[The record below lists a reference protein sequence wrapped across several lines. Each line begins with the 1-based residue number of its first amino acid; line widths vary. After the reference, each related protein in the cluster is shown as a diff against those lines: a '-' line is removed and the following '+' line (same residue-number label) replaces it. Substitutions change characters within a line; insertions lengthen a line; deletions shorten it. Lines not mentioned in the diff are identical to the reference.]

1 MKPPYTEPHMRR
13 TIHILAAATVALL
26 LATVTSH
33 AQDFAA
39 AAAKS
44 AEKFKT
50 PAGSQYGVA
59 FMRSTG
65 KTLVPA
71 AQACLDGQYP
81 LGAAYDVVFVVSAS
95 GHIDRVLHGPKSA
108 YGECVASHLT
118 ELHSA
123 AKPPSAP
130 WPIHVRFLHGRI
142 DRRAPEP
149 PFMVVA
155 DDAKR

>member
-1 MKPPYTEPHMRR
+1 MKR
-13 TIHILAAATVALL
+13 TIQIIAAAAAPLLLAAATC
-26 LATVTSH
+26 H

-44 AEKFKT
+44 AQKFKT

-71 AQACLDGQYP
+71 AQACLAGQYP
-81 LGAAYDVVFVVSAS
+81 LGATYDVVFIVSAS
-95 GHIDRVLHGPKSA
+95 GDIDRVLHGPKSA
-108 YGECVASHLT
+108 YGDCVASHLAG
-118 ELHSA
+118 LHSA

-130 WPIHVRFLHGRI
+130 WQLHVRFLHGHV
-142 DRRAPEP
+142 DRKAPEP
-149 PFMVVA
+149 PFMVIA
-155 DDAKR
+155 DDAER